1 MCSNL
6 VYSKAKQF
14 LTGEITYAVVL
25 WMKVHTPAR
34 EEEKGGGGG
43 ERERGK
49 EGDRN
54 REKRDRTGEKGR
66 ERA

>member
-6 VYSKAKQF
+6 VYSKAKKN
-14 LTGEITYAVVL
+14 LNGEITYAVVL

-34 EEEKGGGGG
+34 EEENGGGGG

-49 EGDRN
+49 ERDRD
-54 REKRDRTGEKGR
+54 RERRDRTAERGGEC
-66 ERA
+66 A